1 MKRSVIFAGLTLLFI
16 ASVIGG
22 LYLGYADLSLG
33 EILHALSRG
42 LAGKGGD
49 DVTYAIVM
57 DIRLPRVLLAILTGV
72 ALAVSGLIMQAVV
85 GNPIADPYILGI
97 SSGASLG
104 ATLAIV
110 LGLMSALGNVA
121 VGISAFL
128 FALLTSVGVM
138 ILSRIGGRVTSER
151 LILSGLA
158 LSAATSSIAT
168 SSIATLLVY
177 TAKNRDAIREVNF
190 WLMGSLSGAKM
201 NQIVFIGPVILA
213 LCIFLAT
220 QSRNLNLLL
229 LGDEVAYTLGKDLA
243 KLRSTYIV
251 AVSLLV
257 GLVVYTSGTI
267 GFVGLIVPHMARF
280 LLGTN
285 HRYLLPGVILLGA
298 SLLLWADVAAR
309 NALPAGEL
317 PTGVVVSVVGA
328 PFFVYLIVKNSREVQ
343 P

>member
-1 MKRSVIFAGLTLLFI
+1 MKRSVIFAGLTLLFV

-42 LAGKGGD
+42 LFGKGGD
-49 DVTYAIVM
+49 DVAYAIVM

-110 LGLMSALGNVA
+110 MGLMSALGNVA
-121 VGISAFL
+121 VGISAFI

-138 ILSRIGGRVTSER
+138 ILSRIGGRATSER

-158 LSAATSSIAT
+158 LSAAT

-201 NQIVFIGPVILA
+201 NQIFFIGPVILA

-280 LLGTN
+280 LL
-285 HRYLLPGVILLGA
+285 
-298 SLLLWADVAAR
+298 SL
-309 NALPAGEL
+309 
-317 PTGVVVSVVGA
+317 
-328 PFFVYLIVKNSREVQ
+328 IHI
-343 P
+343 

>member
-1 MKRSVIFAGLTLLFI
+1 MKRSVIFAGLTVLFV

-42 LAGKGGD
+42 LLGKGGD
-49 DVTYAIVM
+49 DVAYAIVM

-110 LGLMSALGNVA
+110 MGLMSALGNVA
-121 VGISAFL
+121 VGISAFI

-138 ILSRIGGRVTSER
+138 ILSRIGGRATSER

-158 LSAATSSIAT
+158 LSAAASSV
-168 SSIATLLVY
+168 ATLLVY

-201 NQIVFIGPVILA
+201 NQIFFIGPVILA

-243 KLRSTYIV
+243 KLRSAYIV
-251 AVSLLV
+251 VVSLLV

-280 LLGTN
+280 LLGAN
-285 HRYLLPGVILLGA
+285 HRHLIPGVILLGA

-328 PFFVYLIVKNSREVQ
+328 PFFVYLIVKNSREVHS
-343 P
+343 

>member
-1 MKRSVIFAGLTLLFI
+1 MKRSVIFAGLTLLFV

-42 LAGKGGD
+42 LFGKGGD
-49 DVTYAIVM
+49 DVAYAIVM

-110 LGLMSALGNVA
+110 MGLMSALGNVA
-121 VGISAFL
+121 VGISAFI

-138 ILSRIGGRVTSER
+138 ILSRIGGRATSER

-158 LSAATSSIAT
+158 LSAAASSV
-168 SSIATLLVY
+168 ATLLVY

-201 NQIVFIGPVILA
+201 NQIFFIGPVILA
-213 LCIFLAT
+213 LCLFLAT

-229 LGDEVAYTLGKDLA
+229 LGDDVAYTLGKDLA
-243 KLRSTYIV
+243 KLRSAYSV

-285 HRYLLPGVILLGA
+285 HRHLIPGVILLGA

-328 PFFVYLIVKNSREVQ
+328 PFFIYLIVKNAREVQ
-343 P
+343 S

>member
-1 MKRSVIFAGLTLLFI
+1 MKRSVIYGGLILFFA
-16 ASVIGG
+16 ASIVGG

-33 EILHALSRG
+33 DILGALSRG

-49 DVTYAIVM
+49 DVAYAIVM

-110 LGLMSALGNVA
+110 TGVMSALGSVA
-121 VGISAFL
+121 VGLSAFL

-138 ILSRIGGRVTSER
+138 ILSRLGGRATSER

-158 LSAATSSIAT
+158 LSAAA

-201 NQIVFIGPVILA
+201 SQIAVIGPIIIA
-213 LCIFLAT
+213 LCLFLSV

-243 KLRSTYIV
+243 KLRSAYIV
-251 AVSLLV
+251 VVSLLV

-285 HRYLLPGVILLGA
+285 HRHLIPGTVLLGA

-328 PFFVYLIVKNSREVQ
+328 PLFVYLIMKNSREART
-343 P
+343 

>member
-1 MKRSVIFAGLTLLFI
+1 MKRSAIYVGLILFFV
-16 ASVIGG
+16 ASIIGG

-33 EILHALSRG
+33 DILGALSRG
-42 LAGKGGD
+42 LAGRGGD
-49 DVTYAIVM
+49 DVAYAIVM

-110 LGLMSALGNVA
+110 TGVMSTLGSVA
-121 VGISAFL
+121 VGLSAFL

-138 ILSRIGGRVTSER
+138 ILSRLGGRATSER

-158 LSAATSSIAT
+158 LSAAA

-201 NQIVFIGPVILA
+201 SQIAVIGPIIIA
-213 LCIFLAT
+213 LCLFLSV

-243 KLRSTYIV
+243 KLRSAYIV
-251 AVSLLV
+251 VVSLLV

-285 HRYLLPGVILLGA
+285 HRHLIPGTVLLGA

-328 PFFVYLIVKNSREVQ
+328 PLFVYLIVKNSREARS
-343 P
+343 

>member
-1 MKRSVIFAGLTLLFI
+1 MKRSVIFAGLLLLFI

-22 LYLGYADLSLG
+22 LYLGYADLSIG
-33 EILHALSRG
+33 EILNALSRG
-42 LAGKGGD
+42 LSGTGGD
-49 DVTYAIVM
+49 DVAYAIVM

-72 ALAVSGLIMQAVV
+72 ALAISGLIMQAVV
-85 GNPIADPYILGI
+85 ANPIADPYILGI

-121 VGISAFL
+121 VGLSAFL

-138 ILSRIGGRVTSER
+138 ILSRIGGRATSER

-158 LSAATSSIAT
+158 LSAATSSV
-168 SSIATLLVY
+168 ATLLVY

-201 NQIVFIGPVILA
+201 SQIAVIGPIIIA
-213 LCIFLAT
+213 LCLFLST

-243 KLRSTYIV
+243 KLRSAYIV
-251 AVSLLV
+251 VVSLLV

-285 HRYLLPGVILLGA
+285 HRHLIPGVILLGA

-328 PFFVYLIVKNSREVQ
+328 PLFVYLIVKNAREVQ
-343 P
+343 M

>member
-1 MKRSVIFAGLTLLFI
+1 MKRSVIYGGLILFFA
-16 ASVIGG
+16 ASIVGG

-33 EILHALSRG
+33 DILGALSRG

-49 DVTYAIVM
+49 DVAYAIVM

-110 LGLMSALGNVA
+110 TGVMSALGSVA
-121 VGISAFL
+121 VGLSAFL

-138 ILSRIGGRVTSER
+138 ILSRLGGRATSER

-158 LSAATSSIAT
+158 LSAAA

-201 NQIVFIGPVILA
+201 SQIMVIGPIIIA
-213 LCIFLAT
+213 LCLFLSV

-243 KLRSTYIV
+243 KLRSAYIV
-251 AVSLLV
+251 VVSLLV

-285 HRYLLPGVILLGA
+285 HRHLIPGTVLLGA

-328 PFFVYLIVKNSREVQ
+328 PLFVYLIVKNSREARS
-343 P
+343 

>member
-42 LAGKGGD
+42 LFGKGGD
-49 DVTYAIVM
+49 DVAYAIVM

-121 VGISAFL
+121 VGISAFI

-138 ILSRIGGRVTSER
+138 ILSRIGGRATSER

-158 LSAATSSIAT
+158 LSAAA

-201 NQIVFIGPVILA
+201 NQIFFIGPVILA

-243 KLRSTYIV
+243 KLRSAYIV
-251 AVSLLV
+251 VVSLLV

-285 HRYLLPGVILLGA
+285 HRHLIPGVILLGA

-328 PFFVYLIVKNSREVQ
+328 PFFVYLIVKNSREVHS
-343 P
+343 

>member
-1 MKRSVIFAGLTLLFI
+1 MKRSVIFAGLLLLFV

-42 LAGKGGD
+42 LFGKGGD
-49 DVTYAIVM
+49 DVAYAIVM

-110 LGLMSALGNVA
+110 MGLMGALGNVA
-121 VGISAFL
+121 VGISAFI
-128 FALLTSVGVM
+128 FALLTSMGVM
-138 ILSRIGGRVTSER
+138 ILSRIGGRATSER

-158 LSAATSSIAT
+158 LSAAA

-201 NQIVFIGPVILA
+201 NQIFFIGPVILA

-243 KLRSTYIV
+243 KLRSAYIV

-285 HRYLLPGVILLGA
+285 HRHLLPGVILLGA

-343 P
+343 S

>member
-1 MKRSVIFAGLTLLFI
+1 MKRSVIFAGLTLLFV

-42 LAGKGGD
+42 LFGKGGD
-49 DVTYAIVM
+49 DVAYAIVM

-110 LGLMSALGNVA
+110 LGLMGALGNVA
-121 VGISAFL
+121 VGISAFI

-138 ILSRIGGRVTSER
+138 ILSRIGGRATSER

-158 LSAATSSIAT
+158 LSAAASSV
-168 SSIATLLVY
+168 ATLLVY

-190 WLMGSLSGAKM
+190 WLMGSWSGAKM
-201 NQIVFIGPVILA
+201 NQIAFIGPVILA

-243 KLRSTYIV
+243 KLRSAYIV

-285 HRYLLPGVILLGA
+285 HRHLIPGVILLGA

-328 PFFVYLIVKNSREVQ
+328 PFFVYLIVKNSREVHS
-343 P
+343 

>member
-1 MKRSVIFAGLTLLFI
+1 MKRSVIFAGLTLLFV

-42 LAGKGGD
+42 LFGKGGD
-49 DVTYAIVM
+49 DVAYAIVM

-110 LGLMSALGNVA
+110 MGLMSALGNVA
-121 VGISAFL
+121 VGISAFI

-138 ILSRIGGRVTSER
+138 ILSRIGGRATSER

-158 LSAATSSIAT
+158 LSAAASSV
-168 SSIATLLVY
+168 ATLLVY

-243 KLRSTYIV
+243 KLRSAYIV

-285 HRYLLPGVILLGA
+285 HRHLIPGVILLGA

-343 P
+343 S

>member
-1 MKRSVIFAGLTLLFI
+1 MKRSAIYVGLILLFV
-16 ASVIGG
+16 ASIVGG

-33 EILHALSRG
+33 DILGALSRG

-49 DVTYAIVM
+49 DVAYAIVM

-110 LGLMSALGNVA
+110 TGLMSALGSVA
-121 VGISAFL
+121 VGLSAFL

-138 ILSRIGGRVTSER
+138 ILSRLGGRATSER

-158 LSAATSSIAT
+158 LSAAA

-201 NQIVFIGPVILA
+201 SQIAVIGPIIIA
-213 LCIFLAT
+213 LCLFLSV

-243 KLRSTYIV
+243 KLRSAYIV
-251 AVSLLV
+251 VVSLLV

-285 HRYLLPGVILLGA
+285 HRHLIPGTVLLGA

-328 PFFVYLIVKNSREVQ
+328 PLFVYLIVKNSREARS
-343 P
+343 

>member
-1 MKRSVIFAGLTLLFI
+1 MKRSVIFAGLSLFFL
-16 ASVIGG
+16 ASVACG
-22 LYLGYADLSLG
+22 LYLGYADLSVSDLFG
-33 EILHALSRG
+33 ALFRG
-42 LAGKGGD
+42 VTGKGGE
-49 DVTYAIVM
+49 DVAYAIVM
-57 DIRLPRVLLAILTGV
+57 DIRLPRVLLAVLTGV
-72 ALAVSGLIMQAVV
+72 ALAVSGLVMQAVV

-110 LGLMSALGNVA
+110 LGLMGALGSVA
-121 VGISAFL
+121 VGLSAFL
-128 FALLTSVGVM
+128 FALLTSAGVM
-138 ILSRIGGRVTSER
+138 VLSRIGGRVTSER

-158 LSAATSSIAT
+158 LSAATSSV
-168 SSIATLLVY
+168 ATLLVY
-177 TAKNRDAIREVNF
+177 TAKNRDALREVNF

-201 NQIVFIGPVILA
+201 REILWIGPIIFI
-213 LCIFLAT
+213 LCIFLAI

-243 KLRSTYIV
+243 KLRSAYIV

-280 LLGTN
+280 LLGSN
-285 HRYLLPGVILLGA
+285 HRHLLPGVMLLGA
-298 SLLLWADVAAR
+298 SLMLWADVAAR

-328 PFFVYLIVKNSREVQ
+328 PLFVYLIVKNSGEARR
-343 P
+343 

>member
-1 MKRSVIFAGLTLLFI
+1 MKRSAIYVGLILLFV
-16 ASVIGG
+16 ASIVGG

-33 EILHALSRG
+33 DILGALSRG

-49 DVTYAIVM
+49 DVAYAIVM

-110 LGLMSALGNVA
+110 TGVMSALGSVA
-121 VGISAFL
+121 VGLSAFL

-138 ILSRIGGRVTSER
+138 ILSRLGGRATSER

-158 LSAATSSIAT
+158 LSAAA

-201 NQIVFIGPVILA
+201 SQIAVIGPIIIA
-213 LCIFLAT
+213 LCLFLSV

-243 KLRSTYIV
+243 KLRSAYIV
-251 AVSLLV
+251 VVSLLV

-285 HRYLLPGVILLGA
+285 HRHLIPGTVLLGA

-328 PFFVYLIVKNSREVQ
+328 PLFVYLIVKNSREARS
-343 P
+343 

>member
-42 LAGKGGD
+42 LFGKGGD
-49 DVTYAIVM
+49 DVAYAIVM

-121 VGISAFL
+121 VGISAFI

-138 ILSRIGGRVTSER
+138 ILSRIGGRATSER

-158 LSAATSSIAT
+158 LSAAASSV
-168 SSIATLLVY
+168 ATLLVY

-201 NQIVFIGPVILA
+201 NQILFIGPVILA

-243 KLRSTYIV
+243 KLRSAYIV

-285 HRYLLPGVILLGA
+285 HRHLIPGVILLGA

-328 PFFVYLIVKNSREVQ
+328 PFFVYLIVKNSREVHS
-343 P
+343 

>member
-1 MKRSVIFAGLTLLFI
+1 MKRSVIFAGLTLLFV

-42 LAGKGGD
+42 LFGKGGD
-49 DVTYAIVM
+49 DVAYAIVM

-110 LGLMSALGNVA
+110 LGLMGALGNVA
-121 VGISAFL
+121 VGISAFI

-138 ILSRIGGRVTSER
+138 ILSRIGGRATSER

-158 LSAATSSIAT
+158 LSAAASSV
-168 SSIATLLVY
+168 ATLLVY

-201 NQIVFIGPVILA
+201 NQILFIGPVILA

-243 KLRSTYIV
+243 KLRSAYIV

-285 HRYLLPGVILLGA
+285 HRHLIPGVILLGA

-328 PFFVYLIVKNSREVQ
+328 PFFVYLIVKNSREVHS
-343 P
+343 

>member
-1 MKRSVIFAGLTLLFI
+1 MKRSAIYVGLILFFV
-16 ASVIGG
+16 ASIVGG
-22 LYLGYADLSLG
+22 RYLGDADLSLG
-33 EILHALSRG
+33 DILGALSRG
-42 LAGKGGD
+42 LAGRGGD
-49 DVTYAIVM
+49 DVAYAIVM

-110 LGLMSALGNVA
+110 TGVMSALGSVA
-121 VGISAFL
+121 VGLSAFL
-128 FALLTSVGVM
+128 FALLTSLGVM
-138 ILSRIGGRVTSER
+138 ILSRLGGRATSER

-158 LSAATSSIAT
+158 LSAAA

-201 NQIVFIGPVILA
+201 SQIAVIGPIIIA
-213 LCIFLAT
+213 LCLFLSV

-243 KLRSTYIV
+243 KLRSAYIV
-251 AVSLLV
+251 VVSLLV

-285 HRYLLPGVILLGA
+285 HRHLIPGTVLLGA

-328 PFFVYLIVKNSREVQ
+328 PLFVYLIVKNSREARA
-343 P
+343 

>member
-1 MKRSVIFAGLTLLFI
+1 MKRSVIFAGLTLLFV

-42 LAGKGGD
+42 LFGKGGD
-49 DVTYAIVM
+49 DVAYAIVM

-110 LGLMSALGNVA
+110 LGLMGALGNVA
-121 VGISAFL
+121 VGISAFI

-138 ILSRIGGRVTSER
+138 ILSRIGGRATSER

-158 LSAATSSIAT
+158 LSAAASSV
-168 SSIATLLVY
+168 ATLLVY

-201 NQIVFIGPVILA
+201 NQIFFIGPVILA
-213 LCIFLAT
+213 LCLFLAT

-229 LGDEVAYTLGKDLA
+229 LGDDVAYTLGKDLA

-285 HRYLLPGVILLGA
+285 HRHLIPGVILLGA

-328 PFFVYLIVKNSREVQ
+328 PFFIYLIVKNAREVQ
-343 P
+343 S

>member
-1 MKRSVIFAGLTLLFI
+1 MKRSVIFAGLTLLFV

-42 LAGKGGD
+42 LFGKGGD
-49 DVTYAIVM
+49 DVAYAIVM

-110 LGLMSALGNVA
+110 MGLMSALGNVA
-121 VGISAFL
+121 VGISAFI

-138 ILSRIGGRVTSER
+138 ILSRIGGRATSER

-158 LSAATSSIAT
+158 LSAAA

-201 NQIVFIGPVILA
+201 NQIFFIGPVILA

-243 KLRSTYIV
+243 KLRSAYIV

-285 HRYLLPGVILLGA
+285 HRHLIPGVILLGA

-328 PFFVYLIVKNSREVQ
+328 PFFVYLIVKNSREVHS
-343 P
+343 

>member
-1 MKRSVIFAGLTLLFI
+1 MKRSVIYGGLILLFA
-16 ASVIGG
+16 ASIVGG

-33 EILHALSRG
+33 DILGALSRG

-49 DVTYAIVM
+49 DVAYAIVM

-110 LGLMSALGNVA
+110 TGVMSALGSVA
-121 VGISAFL
+121 VGLSAFL

-138 ILSRIGGRVTSER
+138 ILSRLGGRATSER

-158 LSAATSSIAT
+158 LSAAA

-201 NQIVFIGPVILA
+201 SQIMVIGPIIIA
-213 LCIFLAT
+213 LCLFLSV

-243 KLRSTYIV
+243 KLRSAYIV
-251 AVSLLV
+251 VVSLLV

-285 HRYLLPGVILLGA
+285 HRHLIPGTVLLGA

-328 PFFVYLIVKNSREVQ
+328 PLFVYLIVKNSREART
-343 P
+343 

>member
-1 MKRSVIFAGLTLLFI
+1 MKRSVIFTGLILLFI

-42 LAGKGGD
+42 LLGKGGD
-49 DVTYAIVM
+49 DVAYAIVM
-57 DIRLPRVLLAILTGV
+57 DIRLPRVLLAVLTGV

-104 ATLAIV
+104 ATLVIV
-110 LGLMSALGNVA
+110 LGLLSTLGNVA
-121 VGISAFL
+121 VGLSAFL

-138 ILSRIGGRVTSER
+138 ILSRIGGRATSER

-158 LSAATSSIAT
+158 LSAAASSV
-168 SSIATLLVY
+168 ATLLVY

-201 NQIVFIGPVILA
+201 NQIFFIGPVILA
-213 LCIFLAT
+213 LCLFLAT

-229 LGDEVAYTLGKDLA
+229 LGDDVAYTLGKDLA

-285 HRYLLPGVILLGA
+285 HRHLIPGVILLGA

-328 PFFVYLIVKNSREVQ
+328 PFFIYLIVKNAREVQ
-343 P
+343 S

>member
-1 MKRSVIFAGLTLLFI
+1 MKRSVIFAGLLLLFV

-42 LAGKGGD
+42 LFGKGGD
-49 DVTYAIVM
+49 DVAYAIVM

-110 LGLMSALGNVA
+110 MGLMGALGNVA
-121 VGISAFL
+121 VGISAFI

-138 ILSRIGGRVTSER
+138 ILSRIGGRATSER

-158 LSAATSSIAT
+158 LSAAASSV
-168 SSIATLLVY
+168 ATLLVY

-201 NQIVFIGPVILA
+201 NQIFFIGPVILA

-243 KLRSTYIV
+243 KLRSAYIV

-285 HRYLLPGVILLGA
+285 HRHLIPGVILLGA

-328 PFFVYLIVKNSREVQ
+328 PFFVYLIVKNSREVHS
-343 P
+343 

>member
-1 MKRSVIFAGLTLLFI
+1 MKRSVIFAGLTLLFV

-42 LAGKGGD
+42 LFGKGGD
-49 DVTYAIVM
+49 DVAYAIVM

-110 LGLMSALGNVA
+110 MGLMSALGNVA
-121 VGISAFL
+121 VGISAFI

-138 ILSRIGGRVTSER
+138 ILSRIGGRATSER

-158 LSAATSSIAT
+158 LSAAASSV
-168 SSIATLLVY
+168 ATLLVY

-201 NQIVFIGPVILA
+201 NQIFFIGPVILA

-243 KLRSTYIV
+243 KLRSAYIV
-251 AVSLLV
+251 VVSLLV

-285 HRYLLPGVILLGA
+285 HRHLIPGVILLGA

-343 P
+343 S

>member
-42 LAGKGGD
+42 LFGKGGD
-49 DVTYAIVM
+49 DVAYAIVM

-121 VGISAFL
+121 VGISAFI

-138 ILSRIGGRVTSER
+138 ILSRIGGRATSER

-158 LSAATSSIAT
+158 LSAAASSV
-168 SSIATLLVY
+168 ATLLVY

-201 NQIVFIGPVILA
+201 NQIFFIGPVILA

-243 KLRSTYIV
+243 KLRSAYIV

-285 HRYLLPGVILLGA
+285 HRHLIPGVILLGA

-328 PFFVYLIVKNSREVQ
+328 PFFVYLIVKNSREVHS
-343 P
+343 

>member
-1 MKRSVIFAGLTLLFI
+1 MKRSVIYGGLILLFA
-16 ASVIGG
+16 ASIVGG

-33 EILHALSRG
+33 DILGALSRG

-49 DVTYAIVM
+49 DVAYAIVM

-110 LGLMSALGNVA
+110 TGVMSALGSVA
-121 VGISAFL
+121 VGLSAFL

-138 ILSRIGGRVTSER
+138 ILSRLGGRATSER

-158 LSAATSSIAT
+158 LSAAA

-201 NQIVFIGPVILA
+201 SQIAVIGPIIIA
-213 LCIFLAT
+213 LCFFLAI

-243 KLRSTYIV
+243 KLRSAYIV
-251 AVSLLV
+251 VVSLLV

-285 HRYLLPGVILLGA
+285 HRHLIPGTILLGA

-328 PFFVYLIVKNSREVQ
+328 PLFVYLIVKNSREART
-343 P
+343 

>member
-1 MKRSVIFAGLTLLFI
+1 MKRSVIFAGLTLLFV

-42 LAGKGGD
+42 LLGKGGD
-49 DVTYAIVM
+49 DVAYAIVM

-110 LGLMSALGNVA
+110 MGLMSALGNVA
-121 VGISAFL
+121 VGISAFI

-138 ILSRIGGRVTSER
+138 ILSRIGGRATSER

-158 LSAATSSIAT
+158 LSAAA

-201 NQIVFIGPVILA
+201 NQIFFIGPVILA

-243 KLRSTYIV
+243 KLRSAYIV

-285 HRYLLPGVILLGA
+285 HRHLLPGVILLGA

-343 P
+343 S

>member
-1 MKRSVIFAGLTLLFI
+1 MKRSVIFAGLTLLFV

-42 LAGKGGD
+42 LFGKGGD
-49 DVTYAIVM
+49 DVAYAIVM

-110 LGLMSALGNVA
+110 MGLMSALGNVA
-121 VGISAFL
+121 VGISAFI

-138 ILSRIGGRVTSER
+138 ILSRIGGRATSER

-158 LSAATSSIAT
+158 LSAAA

-201 NQIVFIGPVILA
+201 NQILFIGPVILA

-243 KLRSTYIV
+243 KLRSAYIV

-285 HRYLLPGVILLGA
+285 HRHLIPGVILLGA

-343 P
+343 S

>member
-1 MKRSVIFAGLTLLFI
+1 MKRSAIYVGLILFFV
-16 ASVIGG
+16 ASIVGG

-33 EILHALSRG
+33 DILGALSRG
-42 LAGKGGD
+42 LAGRGGD
-49 DVTYAIVM
+49 DVAYAIVM

-110 LGLMSALGNVA
+110 TGVMSALGSVA
-121 VGISAFL
+121 VGLSAFL

-138 ILSRIGGRVTSER
+138 ILSRLGGRATSER

-158 LSAATSSIAT
+158 LSAATA
-168 SSIATLLVY
+168 SIATLLVY

-201 NQIVFIGPVILA
+201 SQIAVIGPIIIA
-213 LCIFLAT
+213 LCLFLSV

-243 KLRSTYIV
+243 KLRSAYIV
-251 AVSLLV
+251 VVSLLV

-285 HRYLLPGVILLGA
+285 HRHLIPGTVLLGA

-328 PFFVYLIVKNSREVQ
+328 PLFVYLIVKNSREARS
-343 P
+343 

>member
-1 MKRSVIFAGLTLLFI
+1 MKRSVIFAGLTLLFV

-42 LAGKGGD
+42 LFGKGGD
-49 DVTYAIVM
+49 DVAYAIVM

-110 LGLMSALGNVA
+110 LGLMGALGNVA
-121 VGISAFL
+121 VGISAFI

-138 ILSRIGGRVTSER
+138 ILSRIGGRATSER

-158 LSAATSSIAT
+158 LSAAASSV
-168 SSIATLLVY
+168 ATLLVY

-201 NQIVFIGPVILA
+201 NQILFIGPVILV

-243 KLRSTYIV
+243 KLRSAYIV

-285 HRYLLPGVILLGA
+285 HRHLIPGVILLGA

-343 P
+343 S

>member
-1 MKRSVIFAGLTLLFI
+1 MKRSVIYGGLILFFA
-16 ASVIGG
+16 ASIVGG

-33 EILHALSRG
+33 DILGALSRG

-49 DVTYAIVM
+49 DVAYAIVM

-110 LGLMSALGNVA
+110 TGVMSALGSVA
-121 VGISAFL
+121 VGLSAFL

-138 ILSRIGGRVTSER
+138 ILSRLGGRATSER

-158 LSAATSSIAT
+158 LSAAA

-201 NQIVFIGPVILA
+201 SQIAVIGPIIIA
-213 LCIFLAT
+213 LCLFLSV

-243 KLRSTYIV
+243 KLRSVYIV
-251 AVSLLV
+251 VVSLLV

-285 HRYLLPGVILLGA
+285 HRHLIPGTVLLGA

-328 PFFVYLIVKNSREVQ
+328 PLFVYLIMKNSREART
-343 P
+343 

>member
-1 MKRSVIFAGLTLLFI
+1 MKRSVIFAGLTLLFV

-42 LAGKGGD
+42 LFGKGGD
-49 DVTYAIVM
+49 DVAYAIVM

-110 LGLMSALGNVA
+110 MGLMSALGNVA
-121 VGISAFL
+121 VGISAFI

-138 ILSRIGGRVTSER
+138 ILSRIGGRATSER

-158 LSAATSSIAT
+158 LSAAASSV
-168 SSIATLLVY
+168 ATLLVY

-201 NQIVFIGPVILA
+201 NQIFFIGPVILA

-243 KLRSTYIV
+243 KLRSAYIV

-285 HRYLLPGVILLGA
+285 HRHLIPGVILLGA

-328 PFFVYLIVKNSREVQ
+328 PFFVYLIVKNSREVHS
-343 P
+343 

>member
-1 MKRSVIFAGLTLLFI
+1 MKRSVIFAGLTLLFV

-42 LAGKGGD
+42 LFGKGGD
-49 DVTYAIVM
+49 DVAYAIVM

-110 LGLMSALGNVA
+110 LGLMGALGNVA
-121 VGISAFL
+121 VGISAFI

-138 ILSRIGGRVTSER
+138 ILSRIGGRATSER

-158 LSAATSSIAT
+158 LSAAASSV
-168 SSIATLLVY
+168 ATLLVY

-201 NQIVFIGPVILA
+201 NQIAFIGPVILA

-243 KLRSTYIV
+243 KLRSAYIV

-285 HRYLLPGVILLGA
+285 HRHLIPGVILLGA

-328 PFFVYLIVKNSREVQ
+328 PFFVYLIVKNSREVHS
-343 P
+343 

>member
-42 LAGKGGD
+42 LFGKGGD
-49 DVTYAIVM
+49 DVAYAIVM

-121 VGISAFL
+121 VGISAFI

-138 ILSRIGGRVTSER
+138 ILSRIGGRATSER

-158 LSAATSSIAT
+158 LSAAASSV
-168 SSIATLLVY
+168 ATLLVY
-177 TAKNRDAIREVNF
+177 TAKNRDVIREVNF

-201 NQIVFIGPVILA
+201 NQIFFIGPVILA

-243 KLRSTYIV
+243 KLRSAYIV

-285 HRYLLPGVILLGA
+285 HRHLIPGVILLGA

-328 PFFVYLIVKNSREVQ
+328 PFFVYLIVKNSREVHS
-343 P
+343 

>member
-1 MKRSVIFAGLTLLFI
+1 MKRSVIYVGLILLFV
-16 ASVIGG
+16 ASIVGG

-33 EILHALSRG
+33 DILGALSRG

-49 DVTYAIVM
+49 DVAYAIVM

-110 LGLMSALGNVA
+110 TGVMSALGSVA
-121 VGISAFL
+121 VGLSAFL

-138 ILSRIGGRVTSER
+138 ILSRLGGRATSER

-158 LSAATSSIAT
+158 LSAAA

-201 NQIVFIGPVILA
+201 SQIAVIGPIIIA
-213 LCIFLAT
+213 LCFFLAI

-243 KLRSTYIV
+243 KLRSAYIV
-251 AVSLLV
+251 VVSLLV

-285 HRYLLPGVILLGA
+285 HRHLIPGTILLGA

-328 PFFVYLIVKNSREVQ
+328 PLFVYLIVKNSREART
-343 P
+343 

>member
-1 MKRSVIFAGLTLLFI
+1 MKRSVIYGGLILLFV
-16 ASVIGG
+16 ASIVGG
-22 LYLGYADLSLG
+22 LYLGYADLSLAD
-33 EILHALSRG
+33 ILGALSRG

-49 DVTYAIVM
+49 DVAYAIVM

-110 LGLMSALGNVA
+110 TGVMSALGSVA
-121 VGISAFL
+121 VGLSAFL

-138 ILSRIGGRVTSER
+138 ILSRLGGRATSER

-158 LSAATSSIAT
+158 LSAAA

-201 NQIVFIGPVILA
+201 SQIAVIGPIIIA
-213 LCIFLAT
+213 LCLFLSV

-243 KLRSTYIV
+243 KLRSVYIV
-251 AVSLLV
+251 VVSLLV

-285 HRYLLPGVILLGA
+285 HRHLIPGTVLLGA

-328 PFFVYLIVKNSREVQ
+328 PLFVYLIVKNSREARS
-343 P
+343 

>member
-1 MKRSVIFAGLTLLFI
+1 MKRSVIFAGLILLFI

-42 LAGKGGD
+42 LLGKGGD
-49 DVTYAIVM
+49 DVAYAIVM

-110 LGLMSALGNVA
+110 LGLLSALGNVA

-158 LSAATSSIAT
+158 LSAAASSV
-168 SSIATLLVY
+168 ATLLVY

-201 NQIVFIGPVILA
+201 NQIFFIGPVILA
-213 LCIFLAT
+213 LCLFLAT

-229 LGDEVAYTLGKDLA
+229 LGDDVAYTLGKDLA

-285 HRYLLPGVILLGA
+285 HRHLIPGVILLGA

-328 PFFVYLIVKNSREVQ
+328 PFFIYLIVKNAREVQ
-343 P
+343 S

>member
-1 MKRSVIFAGLTLLFI
+1 MKRSVIFAGLTLLFV

-42 LAGKGGD
+42 LFGKGGD
-49 DVTYAIVM
+49 DVAYAIAT

-110 LGLMSALGNVA
+110 MGLMSALGNVA
-121 VGISAFL
+121 VGISAFI
-128 FALLTSVGVM
+128 FALLTSMGVM
-138 ILSRIGGRVTSER
+138 ILSRIGGRATSER

-158 LSAATSSIAT
+158 LSAAA

-243 KLRSTYIV
+243 KLRSAYIV

-280 LLGTN
+280 LLDTN
-285 HRYLLPGVILLGA
+285 HRHLLPGVILLGA

-343 P
+343 S